1 MEYNTSRTW
10 LEIDLDA
17 IAENHRR
24 IKADIGES
32 EIIAVVKADAYGLGA
47 PYISRFLEEIGV
59 GFFAVACLEEA
70 MELRNAGVQGEI
82 LTLGPILPMQVET
95 AIDNNIITNI
105 ISLDHAKALSA
116 EAVRLGRTMR
126 GHLKLDAGMARFG
139 LILEGRV
146 DTAVEEALHIAALP
160 GLQVEGIF
168 THYTDADLPL
178 GDTFN
183 KHQIALFD
191 ETCDKLR
198 ARGLTFKKHSASS
211 HFTSVYPQCHNDYVR
226 VGSLLLGTDTDLPYG
241 TQSVHAVQLK
251 SRIYQIKEI
260 DAGRPVS
267 YGPIAHTLRPSRIA
281 VVPIGYADGL
291 RRTIQNKASLI
302 VNGQFVPLIGKI
314 CMDYLMLDV
323 TDIDA
328 KVGDI
333 VTVFGRD
340 GNAVQ
345 ELWQMAELYGGTM
358 GEVPTVIT
366 PRVPRIYIK
375 DGKYVGQNK

>member
-1 MEYNTSRTW
+1 MEYNTSRAW

-24 IKADIGES
+24 IKADIGQS
-32 EIIAVVKADAYGLGA
+32 EIIGVVKANAYGLGA
-47 PYISRFLEEIGV
+47 PYISRFLESLGV
-59 GFFAVACLEEA
+59 RFFAVACLEEA
-70 MELRNAGVQGEI
+70 LELRNAGVTGDI
-82 LTLGPILPMQVET
+82 LTLGPILPMQVES
-95 AIDNNIITNI
+95 AIEHNITTNI
-105 ISLDHAKALSA
+105 ISAEHAKQLSA
-116 EAVRLGRTMR
+116 EAVRLGKTMR
-126 GHLKLDAGMARFG
+126 GHLKLDTGMSRFG
-139 LILEGRV
+139 LIVEGRM
-146 DTAVEEALHIAALP
+146 DEAIEEAARIFSLP
-160 GLQVEGIF
+160 GLSVESVF
-168 THYTDADLPL
+168 THYTDADLPV
-178 GDTFN
+178 GDAFN

-191 ETCDKLR
+191 EACARLQ

-241 TQSVHAVQLK
+241 TQSIHAVQLK
-251 SRIYQIKEI
+251 SRIYQIKELP
-260 DAGRPVS
+260 AGCPVS
-267 YGPIAHTLRPSRIA
+267 YGPIAHTLRPSRIT

-291 RRTIQNKASLI
+291 RRTIQNRASLI

-314 CMDYLMLDV
+314 CMDYLMLDI

-340 GNAVQ
+340 GDAKL

-366 PRVPRIYIK
+366 PRVPRIYVK
-375 DGKYVGQNK
+375 DGKYVGQA

>member
-105 ISLDHAKALSA
+105 ISLDHAEALSA

-146 DTAVEEALHIAALP
+146 DAAVEEALHIAALP

-183 KHQIALFD
+183 KHQISLFD
-191 ETCDKLR
+191 EACDKLR

-251 SRIYQIKEI
+251 SRIYQIKEV